1 MHFTPKKIALG
12 IVIVIEVII
21 FCVLIQ
27 WQFRGRVLN
36 TVHVKQ
42 QSTAT
47 VFIPGF
53 GGNAAS
59 TNDFI
64 NQYSWHNVAT
74 KSLRIYISKKNHI
87 STMKQYHP
95 IVKNNPM
102 VQLIFQDDLHP
113 HRQAA
118 QMIYAMHYLC
128 KKYHIKKVNFI
139 GHSSGGNIAF
149 DYMIHNPHAKQVPT
163 PVKLVTIGANYAPND
178 PLVKNLP
185 KGLHILNIA
194 GEIYNSKTD
203 GEVPNKIVKPMG
215 KLVRKHVGKYRY
227 YVYSSNPMSAEH
239 SMLHENPSLD
249 KIIAE
254 FLWNNEYPAGSE
266 K

>member
-1 MHFTPKKIALG
+1 MHFTPKKIALDL
-12 IVIVIEVII
+12 IIIIEVII

-36 TVHVKQ
+36 SAHVQ
-42 QSTAT
+42 RQSTDT

-64 NQYSWHNVAT
+64 NQYSWHRVAT
-74 KSLRIYISKKNHI
+74 QALRVYVAKDNRV

-95 IVKNNPM
+95 LVKNNPM
-102 VQLIFQDDLHP
+102 VQLVFQDDLHP
-113 HRQAA
+113 KRQAG
-118 QMIYAMHYLC
+118 QMIYAMHYLYR
-128 KKYHIKKVNFI
+128 KYHIRKVNFI

-149 DYMIHNPHAKQVPT
+149 DYMIHNPKARQVPT
-163 PVKLVTIGANYAPND
+163 PEKMVTIGANYAPHD

-185 KGLHILNIA
+185 KSLHILNIA
-194 GEIYNSKTD
+194 GEIYNAKSD
-203 GEVPNKIVKPMG
+203 GEVPNDIVQPMG
-215 KLVRKHVGKYRY
+215 KLVRKHVGEYRY
-227 YVYSSNPMSAEH
+227 YVYSSNPMDAEH
-239 SMLHENPSLD
+239 SMLHENPKLD

-254 FLWNNEYPAGSE
+254 FLWDNHYPAGSV